1 MKGIDVVITWVDG
14 SDKKY
19 KRKIQKYLS
28 SFGSYKKQY
37 LEANE
42 IEYCV
47 KSIIYYASFVRKIF
61 IVSDSQTPKFNGIED
76 LLRKNK
82 VKIVDHK
89 EIFRGH
95 GEYLPT
101 FNPIILDLEFL
112 LVPDFLLIL
121 LILDLVSFELIPQSA
136 LV

>member
-1 MKGIDVVITWVDG
+1 MKSIDVVITWVDG

-28 SFGSYKKQY
+28 SLGSYKKQY

-61 IVSDSQTPKFNGIED
+61 IVSDSQVPKFSGIEG

-82 VKIVDHK
+82 VKIQ
-89 EIFRGH
+89 G
-95 GEYLPT
+95 
-101 FNPIILDLEFL
+101 
-112 LVPDFLLIL
+112 PDPPE
-121 LILDLVSFELIPQSA
+121 STENGGG
-136 LV
+136 